1 MAGRK
6 PKKGLDWFPLRTDV
20 FTDPK
25 IMDII
30 QNGDTEAWA
39 VYTSV
44 LILIYGNEG
53 YYSDRESIER
63 AVAWIFRKLSR
74 ERVEE
79 CLDMLV
85 DAGLLDRD
93 AYEKGILTSHGIQA
107 HYEAAGKRRV
117 ESPAMKYWLISDDN
131 NSTPSVVSSISANR
145 NSISADINTSKGE
158 FMHAEMQHSIE
169 ENRRVEN
176 SIKEN
181 SKEDN
186 NIPTYKDNTVTKKI
200 EEVGRSGQ
208 SDFDD
213 VFIPSYSEAAERI
226 NKMLEAETYMGPREY
241 KWVRDM
247 TDALDERTV
256 TEAVMRG
263 IQAKREGR
271 LKGSLLKYVNRILHN
286 WNNGEGGPEW
296 VLQNEMQLQEQ
307 KEEYMKPSKFKEV
320 FVDG

>member
-6 PKKGLDWFPLRTDV
+6 PKKGLDWFPLRTNV

-30 QNGDTEAWA
+30 QNGDADAWT
-39 VYTSV
+39 VYTAV
-44 LILIYGNEG
+44 LVLTYNEG
-53 YYSDRESIER
+53 YYSDREAIVR
-63 AVAWIFRKLSR
+63 AIAWIFRGLSR
-74 ERVEE
+74 SRIEE

-85 DAGLLDRD
+85 DAGLLDRS
-93 AYEKGILTSHGIQA
+93 AFEKGALTSHGIQA
-107 HYEAAGKRRV
+107 HYETVGKRRV
-117 ESPAMKYWLISDDN
+117 DNEDTKYWINSADN
-131 NSTPSVVSSISANR
+131 NSISASN
-145 NSISADINTSKGE
+145 NSISADINTNEGE

-186 NIPTYKDNTVTKKI
+186 NIPTYIEEKK

-208 SDFDD
+208 SDLDE

-256 TEAVMRG
+256 TEAVRKG

-271 LKGSLLKYVNRILHN
+271 LKGPLIKYVNRILHN
-286 WNNGEGGPEW
+286 WNNGEGCPEW

-307 KEEYMKPSKFKEV
+307 KSEYMKPSKFREV